1 MNDDIYYDDDAFSD
15 IFGADE
21 DYSTPS
27 MEDELRDRGMSEKD
41 FI

>member
-1 MNDDIYYDDDAFSD
+1 MEDYEEFNGLED

-27 MEDELRDRGMSEKD
+27 MEDELRDRGMTLRD
-41 FI
+41 FL